1 MISIEEVSTFMVEEI
16 GLIDYSRLLIKHH
29 IRAYSVFK
37 MIFKECHSLEY
48 RNYEGFLKVVS
59 KYYNNTEDKKLRQ
72 KYKDFI
78 TVIKGSKNTPTKER
92 YEILSN
98 SIDRIFSSKDDTPYR
113 NNLKIALE
121 VFKLMMNKVPSS
133 KVNLNYNKSL

>member
-78 TVIKGSKNTPTKER
+78 TVIKGSKEIPNKER
-92 YEILSN
+92 YTVLSKAL
-98 SIDRIFSSKDDTPYR
+98 DRIFSSKDDTPYR

-121 VFKLMMNKVPSS
+121 VFKLMRKGLPISEV
-133 KVNLNYNKSL
+133 KTI

>member
-59 KYYNNTEDKKLRQ
+59 KYYNNTEDKGLRH

-78 TVIKGSKNTPTKER
+78 TVIKSSKKLPDKEK
-92 YEILSN
+92 YEVLSK
-98 SIDRIFSSKDDTPYR
+98 SIDRLFSSKDDTPYR

-121 VFKLMMNKVPSS
+121 VFRLMKKRVPSS
-133 KVNLNYNKSL
+133 EAKLNYNKSL

>member
-37 MIFKECHSLEY
+37 MIFKEYHSLEY

-92 YEILSN
+92 YEILSK

-121 VFKLMMNKVPSS
+121 VFKLMMNKIPSS